1 MIPPRFIEILIPG
14 FKIIDV
20 KEWLQ
25 HKKIEVYL
33 EKGTSEC
40 FCNRCG
46 TQLEASRG
54 RHRLHVRHLPIFDF
68 QF

>member
-1 MIPPRFIEILIPG
+1 MKLPRFIENLIPG

-33 EKGTSEC
+33 ENDLPLVVKYDV
-40 FCNRCG
+40 
-46 TQLEASRG
+46 ASLG
-54 RHRLHVRHLPIFDF
+54 NIRLALVPLPSV
-68 QF
+68 